1 MVPNLSWSTSGSL
14 YKGPPRAFE
23 IPTPRETACIYNRL
37 DSWERPLIG
46 VASVSWPCTV
56 LLRGAA
62 EVSQTRRD
70 REKSEV
76 QPAARDHIPTLSPPS
91 PHWYAAGQLRPV
103 LYSLTL
109 PPVLSPPHPLFS
121 FTVFGFLGLSLSPVI
136 DCTFSL
142 TSPIPPSAKV
152 ASSCPVSLLFPLF
165 IFFFLTFSIFFLLSL
180 ILISPLHCSSF
191 YSYWSQSLS
200 KTALSCPHTSKHD

>member
-1 MVPNLSWSTSGSL
+1 MVPDLPWSTSGSL
-14 YKGPPRAFE
+14 YKGPPRALE

-37 DSWERPLIG
+37 DSWEHPLIG
-46 VASVSWPCTV
+46 VASVSWPCAV

-62 EVSQTRRD
+62 EVRHRRD

-76 QPAARDHIPTLSPPS
+76 QTAGRDHIPTLSPPG
-91 PHWYAAGQLRPV
+91 PHWYAAGQLRPF
-103 LYSLTL
+103 LYSLIL
-109 PPVLSPPHPLFS
+109 PCLPHTHSLLHCFWISGSQPLSCHWLH
-121 FTVFGFLGLSLSPVI
+121 
-136 DCTFSL
+136 FSL
-142 TSPIPPSAKV
+142 TFPIPPSAKV

-165 IFFFLTFSIFFLLSL
+165 IYFFFLTFSIFFLLSL

-200 KTALSCPHTSKHD
+200 KLLSCTHTSKHEWV